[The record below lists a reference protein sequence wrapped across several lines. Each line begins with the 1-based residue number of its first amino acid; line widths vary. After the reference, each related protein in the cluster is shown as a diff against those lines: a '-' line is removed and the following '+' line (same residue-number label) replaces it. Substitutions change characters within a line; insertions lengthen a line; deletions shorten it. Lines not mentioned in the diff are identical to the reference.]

1 MICPTGF
8 RFLVTVL
15 SKHKNNNSKKKNFFF
30 LPPPLSSSI
39 LSLLFHISFI
49 HSISLQY
56 FSLFLSLPLSHFA
69 ASIPHVLSSPRSTF
83 RTFFPLLL
91 PLFSLLVS
99 TPESRHHFSLSCT
112 LSPQILWNFLYHKPL
127 ILPSFPS
134 FFDSLPLFLLVRV
147 FVPFIQLRIH
157 PSSFCSQS
165 FHFSTGAPVPLVEK
179 LHCFQNKLFRFHF

>member
-1 MICPTGF
+1 M
-8 RFLVTVL
+8 VL

-30 LPPPLSSSI
+30 LSPTHFFFYSVPPVPYLFHPSYLPSVFLPVPFSPSSS
-39 LSLLFHISFI
+39 FRRI
-49 HSISLQY
+49 HSTCAL
-56 FSLFLSLPLSHFA
+56 LV
-69 ASIPHVLSSPRSTF
+69 VLSAPSF
-83 RTFFPLLL
+83 LL
-91 PLFSLLVS
+91 SLLVS

-112 LSPQILWNFLYHKPL
+112 LSPQILWNFLYHTPL

-179 LHCFQNKLFRFHF
+179 LHRFQNKLFRFHF